1 MAEQGKA
8 EADEHPSPRVSHG
21 TLPLSLGSQIRR
33 SAEGV
38 LCTVD
43 VAACYEER
51 WQSGIAGICVGKKKY
66 SGAAGDK
73 RSYELKEFVEK
84 ESQREKGK
92 VLLIITVAFMGN
104 ICGI

>member
-1 MAEQGKA
+1 MAERGKA

-43 VAACYEER
+43 VAAYYEER
-51 WQSGIAGICVGKKKY
+51 WQSGIAGICVGKKKNTVELQEIK
-66 SGAAGDK
+66 GAM
-73 RSYELKEFVEK
+73 SLKT
-84 ESQREKGK
+84 
-92 VLLIITVAFMGN
+92 L
-104 ICGI
+104 